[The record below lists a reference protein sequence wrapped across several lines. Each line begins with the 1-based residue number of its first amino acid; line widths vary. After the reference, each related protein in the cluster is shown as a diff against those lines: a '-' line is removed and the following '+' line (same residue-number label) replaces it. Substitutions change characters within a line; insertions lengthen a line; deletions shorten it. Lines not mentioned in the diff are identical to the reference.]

1 MRTVLSHFDALF
13 EDGLSPFR
21 LRRLRMPMLFMS
33 GARTVASTRR
43 VAELLR
49 AALPGAC
56 HEILPDMDHMG
67 PVTHAETVNRRIVS
81 FLQQHD
87 QVPKQARKTA

>member
-21 LRRLRMPMLFMS
+21 LRRLRMPMLFLS

-49 AALPGAC
+49 AALSDAR
-56 HEILPDMDHMG
+56 HEALPDMGPVG
-67 PVTHAETVNRRIVS
+67 PVTHAEVVNRRIS
-81 FLQQHD
+81 AFLQRD
-87 QVPKQARKTA
+87 ARVPEEAPRTA